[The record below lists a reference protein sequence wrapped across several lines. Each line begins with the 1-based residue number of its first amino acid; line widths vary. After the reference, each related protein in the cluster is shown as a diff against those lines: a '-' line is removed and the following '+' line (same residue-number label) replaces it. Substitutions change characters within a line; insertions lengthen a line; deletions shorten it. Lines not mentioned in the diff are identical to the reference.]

1 MTWKLCERMEIFLE
15 LSQTE
20 GSKFH
25 CCLTA
30 GLPRS
35 GASGEIVPCL
45 SELCSGGHG
54 ITCCCGVGDQE
65 KSWLSACALLN
76 FSLLQCDSQQEPT
89 LVAPGITFLLFSAY
103 SNFTAEPKAKK
114 WGFYSLC
121 IPCSAIMFNANI
133 NYKSI
138 NKNFFKLL

>member
-1 MTWKLCERMEIFLE
+1 MSWKLWEWMEIFLQ

-25 CCLTA
+25 CSLPA

-45 SELCSGGHG
+45 SELCSEGHG
-54 ITCCCGVGDQE
+54 ITHCCGVRDQE
-65 KSWLSACALLN
+65 KSCVSALALLN
-76 FSLLQCDSQQEPT
+76 LSLLQSDSQQDPT
-89 LVAPGITFLLFSAY
+89 LVAPSIIFLLFSAY

-114 WGFYSLC
+114 
-121 IPCSAIMFNANI
+121 
-133 NYKSI
+133 
-138 NKNFFKLL
+138 